1 MRDQESMRVHYWP
14 DLLFNI
20 SWPENTKQGG
30 SVCMDGRGKPITS
43 SEQTATVK
51 TIHGSCA
58 LGSGGSYFSQ
68 ATHTFFLQFLCFAGV
83 VTILCFRSQ
92 WLMHYHVTLISSDIF
107 RSKWKRSLFV
117 DFLH

>member
-1 MRDQESMRVHYWP
+1 
-14 DLLFNI
+14 
-20 SWPENTKQGG
+20 
-30 SVCMDGRGKPITS
+30 MDGRGKPITS